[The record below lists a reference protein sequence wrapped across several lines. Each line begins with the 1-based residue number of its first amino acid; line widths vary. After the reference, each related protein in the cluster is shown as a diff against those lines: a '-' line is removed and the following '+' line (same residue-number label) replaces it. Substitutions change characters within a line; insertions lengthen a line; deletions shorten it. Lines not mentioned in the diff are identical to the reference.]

1 MRLKDAARRFNDTLA
16 TDAYTGD
23 EAFFCA
29 FTTFDDHAASGAT
42 SRRRTLSVTPGTEIP
57 VRGAINLHNQ
67 IWIVGTGTPDAFGGK
82 EIRVAYAMKKATDLA
97 KIGTPAQA
105 ISGTGFTLAFIQ
117 KEYFK
122 DTFNAI
128 TESATSVAWNIF
140 ISPHEV
146 IAAGTVIVT
155 PDVKLRVR
163 MTYLPVDGLRV
174 AECDE
179 LPPNTEQTAVFTE
192 NGAYNSATDSYSVVS
207 VTTPVL
213 IVDYNKLYQLHTA
226 SDAPYVQG
234 DEAVLVPKSALTPVV
249 GSSFTMLGTT
259 WRVLTVQS
267 ELDCWLLHVRVG

>member
-29 FTTFDDHAASGAT
+29 FTSYDDHAASGAT
-42 SRRRTLSVTPGTEIP
+42 ARRRVLSVPEGTEIP
-57 VRGAINLHNQ
+57 LRSAINLYGE
-67 IWIVGTGTPDAFGGK
+67 IWIVGAGSADAFGGS
-82 EIRVAYAMKKATDLA
+82 IARVAYNMKKATDLA
-97 KIGTPAQA
+97 KVGTPAQA
-105 ISGTGFTLAFIQ
+105 LSGTGATLAFVQ
-117 KEYFK
+117 KQYFK
-122 DTFNAI
+122 DIFN
-128 TESATSVAWNIF
+128 TVSESDSSVAWNVF
-140 ISPHEV
+140 LSPHET
-146 IAAGTVIVT
+146 IDAGSIIVT

-179 LPPNTEQTAVFTE
+179 MPTNTLQTAVFTE
-192 NGAYNSATDSYSVVS
+192 NGTYNSATDSYATVS
-207 VTTPVL
+207 ITTPVF

-234 DEAVLVPKSALTPVV
+234 DEAVLVPKTALTPKV
-249 GSSFTMLGTT
+249 GSLFTMLGTT